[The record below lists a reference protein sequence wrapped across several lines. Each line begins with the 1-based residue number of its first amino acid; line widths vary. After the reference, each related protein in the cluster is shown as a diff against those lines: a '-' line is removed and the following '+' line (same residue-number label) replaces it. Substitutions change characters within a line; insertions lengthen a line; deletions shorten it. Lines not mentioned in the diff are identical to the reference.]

1 MEFLREVGMSV
12 KPLTLKRKKIDVVR
26 LNSIADRAGGALT
39 ELRNILLEPWPRK
52 MAPIV
57 SGPRVAKL
65 SGVTLEKLNYL
76 VKKGEIEPGTVKGN
90 GRSREYSL
98 AQAQA
103 IVRKIGG
110 KKYRSPGTGAVSI
123 SVGNFKGGVGKTTNA
138 VAIAQGFTLRGYKV
152 LLMDLDPQ
160 ASSTTMMGYIPDAEV
175 PEEMTVMPA
184 VYGEETDLRYAVQ
197 ETYWHNLFFIPASPS
212 LFGADFYLPNKQSQD
227 PSFEFWRVLE
237 LALDPLRQEYDII
250 VIDTPPTL
258 SYLAIASFMATD
270 GLVVPVPPETL
281 DYASST
287 QFFRQFAELFTK
299 MQEMRP
305 IQKEFEFIKIFL
317 SKVKE
322 TASTTNAVRGWIRQ
336 TYPDILGTS
345 EVLESDVVKNAS
357 AQFKTVYDLSNYE
370 GSARTYNRALEAF
383 DGLVDELEEEVTAVW
398 EAADEGSE
406 VSESK
411 EPTAVPE

>member
-1 MEFLREVGMSV
+1 MST
-12 KPLTLKRKKIDVVR
+12 KPLTLNRTRIDVAR
-26 LNSIADRAGGALT
+26 LNNIADRAGGALT

-52 MAPIV
+52 QAPMV

-65 SGVTLEKLNYL
+65 AGIAPDRINYL
-76 VKKGEIEPGTVKGN
+76 VKRGDIAPGTVKGN
-90 GRSREYSL
+90 GRTREYTL
-98 AQAQA
+98 AEAQD
-103 IVRKIGG
+103 IVRKVSG
-110 KKYRSPGTGAVSI
+110 KKYRPPTSGAFSI

-152 LLMDLDPQ
+152 LLIDLDPQ

-184 VYGEETDLRYAVQ
+184 VYGDQQDLRYAVQ

-212 LFGADFYLPNKQSQD
+212 LFGADFFLPNKQSQD

-237 LALDPLRQEYDII
+237 LALDPIRAEYDII

-305 IQKEFEFIKIFL
+305 VQKEFEFIKIFL

-322 TASTTNAVRGWIRQ
+322 TAATTNAVRGWIRQ
-336 TYPDILGTS
+336 TYPEILATS

-357 AQFKTVYDLSNYE
+357 AQFKTVYDLTSYE

-383 DGLVDELEEEVTAVW
+383 DGLVDELEQEVITVW
-398 EAADEGSE
+398 ESTLEPVPASE
-406 VSESK
+406 VR
-411 EPTAVPE
+411 EPVSVQE